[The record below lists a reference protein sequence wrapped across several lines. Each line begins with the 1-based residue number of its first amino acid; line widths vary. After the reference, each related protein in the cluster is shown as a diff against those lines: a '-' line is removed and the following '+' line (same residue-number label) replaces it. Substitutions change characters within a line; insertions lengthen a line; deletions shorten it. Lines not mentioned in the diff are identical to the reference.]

1 MSKARGPSG
10 GALLLRGEGLQG
22 ICPRGAA
29 GAVEG
34 GRNKAKQGRVA
45 EGRWEEGWGEERRK
59 EVGEGTTQGFGPSQ
73 GIKQT
78 DRRGIRI
85 SLGDDWHQTG
95 ERGNA
100 HGTAG
105 DARQGWGGV
114 GRVLPSGIVS
124 C

>member
-1 MSKARGPSG
+1 MSKVRGPSG
-10 GALLLRGEGLQG
+10 GPLLLRGEGLLPKWRGGGGGGRKKQG
-22 ICPRGAA
+22 KTREGCRGA
-29 GAVEG
+29 VG
-34 GRNKAKQGRVA
+34 GGVGRR
-45 EGRWEEGWGEERRK
+45 EKKGSGG
-59 EVGEGTTQGFGPSQ
+59 GDHTGLGPSQ